1 IPENQ
6 FTGSS
11 TATGHVFSA
20 EAIYAP
26 SWRWEFFGKYALRNG
41 VTYFDG
47 ERYDGTVNLAQARAT
62 YKLGFRTDLAVEGRW
77 IGQSSNNNSDFDE
90 FGIAVEGGYYLTPDL
105 RLGVGY
111 AFGSVDDRDFT
122 GYRSTGGLYLNV
134 SLKLNELFGGF
145 GLQKPVPKQE
155 QESEVSP
162 LVRDGSQRQSKK
174 PKNKLTERLKKNQ
187 SDKLVN
193 RLKQEQGNNNQPRG
207 NREQEDRN
215 SQVRKES
222 PVINTQSRVP
232 SNKSSQTKLIND
244 LKK

>member
-1 IPENQ
+1 
-6 FTGSS
+6 
-11 TATGHVFSA
+11 
-20 EAIYAP
+20 
-26 SWRWEFFGKYALRNG
+26 
-41 VTYFDG
+41 
-47 ERYDGTVNLAQARAT
+47 
-62 YKLGFRTDLAVEGRW
+62 KLGFRTDLAVEGRW
-77 IGQSSNNNSDFDE
+77 IGQSSNNNPDFDE

-122 GYRSTGGLYLNV
+122 GFRSTGGLYLNV

-162 LVRDGSQRQSKK
+162 LVRDGSQRQSEK
-174 PKNKLTERLKKNQ
+174 PKSKLAERLKKNQ

-193 RLKQEQGNNNQPRG
+193 RLKKQQGTG
-207 NREQEDRN
+207 NAGERTEKLPTN
-215 SQVRKES
+215 TS
-222 PVINTQSRVP
+222 NTQSRILENQ
-232 SNKSSQTKLIND
+232 NKSSQTKLINN